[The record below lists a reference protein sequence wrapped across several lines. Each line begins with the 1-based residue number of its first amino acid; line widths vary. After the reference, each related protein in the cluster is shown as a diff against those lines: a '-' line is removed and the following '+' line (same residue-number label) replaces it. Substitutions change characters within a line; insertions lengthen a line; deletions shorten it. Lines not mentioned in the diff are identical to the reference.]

1 MSCSKPLRK
10 VNVFGYGMREEQHY
24 YRGKLSDDGNY
35 LKASFEAFLGA
46 PGKHSIEP
54 KKVPLKFEDYCVS
67 RFPGRILIQL
77 NGLSNMNKKRELK
90 IFSVG
95 NLFSIKIGWME
106 VKQKYES
113 EKYSVGT

>member
-35 LKASFEAFLGA
+35 LKASFRTFSGA
-46 PGKHSIEP
+46 PGKHSIKP

-77 NGLSNMNKKRELK
+77 NGLSKIKKE
-90 IFSVG
+90 
-95 NLFSIKIGWME
+95 N
-106 VKQKYES
+106 
-113 EKYSVGT
+113 